1 MGIGDNIT
9 VMNILVNKLCNNIK
23 FWHREDRILE
33 ESLEVFIELITS
45 YSSSK
50 TLLNLETVQ
59 FLIHNHVGAHFPF
72 LGYDNDNKYRIK
84 FYSALSRLVFSS
96 SEDLNNS
103 FDVFMVPNLQILQEL
118 GNTPDLRT
126 PAAKVAIVAALR
138 DLRGICVAAYNK
150 RTYTLLFEALYPAYF
165 PFFRRVAETWYDDP
179 VVMTA
184 LMKFLQV
191 QCSRICNFFASELIY
206 LFNFVY
212 VGVCLCERTADML

>member
-1 MGIGDNIT
+1 MGVGDIIV

-33 ESLEVFIELITS
+33 ETLEVFIELISS

-96 SEDLNNS
+96 SEDLNNA

-118 GNTPDLRT
+118 GQTPDLRT
-126 PAAKVAIVAALR
+126 PAAKIAIVAALR
-138 DLRGICVAAYNK
+138 DLRGIIVSAYNK
-150 RTYTLLFEALYPAYF
+150 RTYSLLFEALYPTFF

-191 QCSRICNFFASELIY
+191 SALRFSMLSLSL
-206 LFNFVY
+206 LFLSVR
-212 VGVCLCERTADML
+212 VSWL